1 MKSSRIN
8 RTKNGGGRKSPKYKR
23 PVSIKS
29 AEKILRAYYRKRNK
43 GNVKKATRALRRDMA
58 TKSIKGRV
66 LRSKGPLSYHYRH
79 RPYSKNPSGPA
90 DYDMHG
96 LDNKH
101 KKHKTK
107 HSYRKL
113 RKYSRK
119 RQSKPKQS
127 SFLTNFRNA
136 LHLN

>member
-1 MKSSRIN
+1 MKKHSNKRRTTGSRRN
-8 RTKNGGGRKSPKYKR
+8 LPKYKR

-29 AEKILRAYYRKRNK
+29 AEKILRSYYRKKNR
-43 GNVKKATRALRRDMA
+43 GNIKKATKALRRDIA

-66 LRSKGPLSYHYRH
+66 LRSKGPRSYHYRY
-79 RPYSKNPSGPA
+79 RPYSVNPSGPA

-101 KKHKTK
+101 KKYKK
-107 HSYRKL
+107 KRSYRKL
-113 RKYSRK
+113 RKYTRK

-127 SFLTNFRNA
+127 PFLTNFRNA
-136 LHLN
+136 LYLN

>member
-1 MKSSRIN
+1 MKSLRIN
-8 RTKNGGGRKSPKYKR
+8 RTKNGGRRKSPKYKR
-23 PVSIKS
+23 RVSIKS
-29 AEKILRAYYRKRNK
+29 AEKILRAYYRKKNK

-58 TKSIKGRV
+58 TKSLKGRV
-66 LRSKGPLSYHYRH
+66 LRSKGPRSYHYRH

-101 KKHKTK
+101 KKYKNK
-107 HSYRKL
+107 RSYRKL

-119 RQSKPKQS
+119 RKSKSKQTP
-127 SFLTNFRNA
+127 FLNNLRNA
-136 LHLN
+136 LNLN